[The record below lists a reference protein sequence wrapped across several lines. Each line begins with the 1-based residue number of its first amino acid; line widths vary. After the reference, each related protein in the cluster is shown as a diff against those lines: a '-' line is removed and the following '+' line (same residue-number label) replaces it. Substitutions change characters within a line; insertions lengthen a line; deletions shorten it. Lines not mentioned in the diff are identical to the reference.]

1 MSNKKVRKK
10 NIKFHCS
17 YCDYNTERKSQYE
30 RHLATLKHQKLAD
43 TTNQQQNTT
52 EKVHFVCNCGK
63 IYNHRA
69 SLYNHKK
76 KCFYNDELKLE
87 PNYRELIM
95 KLINENHELRNTV
108 LLENKELRNQIN
120 EMIPKIGN
128 NNINQKFNINV
139 FLNDECKDAITMEQ
153 FIEKIEITMSNLL
166 LTKNKGINEGISNIF
181 IENMNKLS
189 LYERPIHCTDTKR
202 ETVYIKSDG
211 DNGDNPKW
219 EKDIENEKLKK
230 AIKNVAHVQEKN
242 INKWIEEHPNWQG
255 NPELQN
261 EYVMLVKNCTDNLEE
276 NNREN
281 KVIKKIIKDGGIG
294 VGGDPF
300 NPKALHQ

>member
-219 EKDIENEKLKK
+219 
-230 AIKNVAHVQEKN
+230 
-242 INKWIEEHPNWQG
+242 
-255 NPELQN
+255 
-261 EYVMLVKNCTDNLEE
+261 
-276 NNREN
+276 
-281 KVIKKIIKDGGIG
+281 
-294 VGGDPF
+294 
-300 NPKALHQ
+300 